1 MSMDNVR
8 IGKLALMLAMS
19 DDEEEVTFK
28 GSIKNM
34 QGIKVAIKYISGK
47 SSIIQTSI
55 VKTIVN
61 AALQAEVIENKP
73 TQIHGLLHATLGAYT
88 SLREQGIVVSD
99 LKIKVSVVCDDR
111 WVAVA
116 MYGSSA
122 FHYKTSHER
131 ASLHI
136 MHI

>member
-1 MSMDNVR
+1 MSLSNVR

-28 GSIKNM
+28 SSISDM
-34 QGIKVAIKYISGK
+34 QGIKMVIKYISGK
-47 SSIIQTSI
+47 SSTIQTSI

-61 AALQAEVIENKP
+61 ASLQSEIIENRP

-88 SLREQGIVVSD
+88 SLREQGVVESN
-99 LKIKVSVVCDDR
+99 LKIKVAVVCDDR

-122 FHYKTSHER
+122 FHYMTSHER

-136 MHI
+136 MHV